1 MAAQHETTAGVP
13 AIAVVSEESL
23 APETR
28 AGLGRRGL
36 IAAAAAF
43 VAGLAAR
50 GAGEPERVSA
60 NGVTWTMP
68 YDSGAQNTGFT
79 LATFTNLGFGY
90 GVYGSS
96 SSNYGVL
103 GISASAAGVFGN
115 STNNSGVLGNSNSND
130 GVYGTTN
137 ARPPASNLPA
147 ASGVHG
153 VGNGANTAGVYGNDA
168 GASVGVFGYS
178 GTNVGVFGVSGGG
191 SGQPYGVVGSV
202 NKAPGFGLFGVASV
216 AGTVGFA
223 GGAGVVGAIAGQFA
237 GPVNIYNNG
246 AIAPG
251 DLYVQG
257 NSTVVGTKS
266 AAVPHPDGTHRLL
279 YCVESPEAWFED
291 FGEGRLSGGR
301 GR

>member
-13 AIAVVSEESL
+13 AVAVVSEESA
-23 APETR
+23 APEAR

-50 GAGEPERVSA
+50 GAVEPERVSA
-60 NGVTWTMP
+60 NGAAWTMP
-68 YDSGAQNTGFT
+68 YYSGTQNTYST
-79 LATFTNLGFGY
+79 LISLSNSGTGGALYGSCTGGP
-90 GVYGSS
+90 GVYGISTSYIGVFGSS
-96 SSNYGVL
+96 SSN
-103 GISASAAGVFGN
+103 
-115 STNNSGVLGNSNSND
+115 D
-130 GVYGTTN
+130 GVVGYTN

-147 ASGVHG
+147 ASGVRG
-153 VGNGANTAGVYGNDA
+153 EGNGANTAGVYGKDA
-168 GASVGVFGYS
+168 GAGVGVFGVS
-178 GTNVGVFGVSGGG
+178 STNVGVFGVSGGG
-191 SGQPYGVVGSV
+191 SGQPYGVVGAV
-202 NKAPGFGLFGVASV
+202 NSAPGFGLFGVTNV

-223 GGAGVVGAIAGQFA
+223 GAAGVAGAIAGQFA
-237 GPVNIYNNG
+237 GPVNTYNNG

>member
-1 MAAQHETTAGVP
+1 MTAQHETTAGVP
-13 AIAVVSEESL
+13 AVAVVSEESA
-23 APETR
+23 APVTR

-43 VAGLAAR
+43 VAGLAVQ
-50 GAGEPERVSA
+50 GATDSERVSA
-60 NGVTWTMP
+60 NGGNWTMP
-68 YDSGAQNTGFT
+68 YYSGTQNTSNP
-79 LATFTNLGFGY
+79 LISLTNLNTGG
-90 GVYGSS
+90 GVYASSTYGPGVSGTSGSNS
-96 SSNYGVL
+96 
-103 GISASAAGVFGN
+103 GVFGN
-115 STNNSGVLGNSNSND
+115 SDGND
-130 GVYGTTN
+130 GVYGNTN
-137 ARPPASNLPA
+137 ATPPASNTPG
-147 ASGVHG
+147 ASGVRG
-153 VGNGANTAGVYGNDA
+153 LGNGANTAGVYGKDA
-168 GASVGVFGYS
+168 GAGVGVFGVS

-202 NKAPGFGLFGVASV
+202 NNAPGFGLFGVTNV

-223 GGAGVVGAIAGQFA
+223 GAAGVAGAIAGQFA

-251 DLYVQG
+251 NLYVQG
-257 NSTVVGTKS
+257 NSTVKGTKS